1 MNRLVPFHRNCLG
14 SSQALIGSPVFRR
27 RLRSFTIT
35 GMESEVV
42 SLQDIFTFDK
52 QGVSPEGRTLG
63 SFVSSGIRPKFSE
76 RLKAV
81 GFELPAEMFDQTARR
96 WK

>member
-1 MNRLVPFHRNCLG
+1 
-14 SSQALIGSPVFRR
+14 
-27 RLRSFTIT
+27 
-35 GMESEVV
+35 MESDVV
-42 SLQDIFTFDK
+42 SLQDIFMFEK

-81 GFELPAEMFDQTARR
+81 GFELPADMFEQTSRR